1 MGTRTRGFANLI
13 TASGTGFNTP
23 AFLATRNSTV
33 SLTTSTWTKI
43 PFSTEVFDTNSNYDP
58 TTNYRFTPTTA
69 GKYFLK
75 VACNVFANSS
85 NITDTRIAIYKNG
98 SVLINSYNFVVVSNQ
113 DVRHYDVTTS
123 IINSANGSSDYYEGY
138 IYVVGTDPA
147 VSFDANVTSGNNF
160 FGYKIIE

>member
-58 TTNYRFTPTTA
+58 TTNNYEKMSIKYTAPGFKLTT
-69 GKYFLK
+69 FWNMSL
-75 VACNVFANSS
+75 
-85 NITDTRIAIYKNG
+85 
-98 SVLINSYNFVVVSNQ
+98 L
-113 DVRHYDVTTS
+113 
-123 IINSANGSSDYYEGY
+123 
-138 IYVVGTDPA
+138 P
-147 VSFDANVTSGNNF
+147 
-160 FGYKIIE
+160 